1 MELAPLSSSQFAMIP
16 TPVEF
21 DAPSFEINR
30 MFGRSASVAGGVILL
45 AELSFPVL
53 TSRWTPGK
61 SRPARQLPQD
71 ERQLPLNDVPIQ
83 PALCHSPSR
92 LGKGENFQPFLLLGI
107 PRSMSDNVIER
118 VFLVCWGKPVQ
129 SFY

>member
-1 MELAPLSSSQFAMIP
+1 MKLALTRSSPPWLAMIP

-53 TSRWTPGK
+53 TPLVVRKKPTGQTV
-61 SRPARQLPQD
+61 PAR
-71 ERQLPLNDVPIQ
+71 
-83 PALCHSPSR
+83 
-92 LGKGENFQPFLLLGI
+92 
-107 PRSMSDNVIER
+107 
-118 VFLVCWGKPVQ
+118 
-129 SFY
+129 